1 MSKKLTAL
9 YGLKCNP
16 FSPDVPLE
24 VLQVTPRIESFAWRV
39 EQLGQKGGFAAV
51 LGEPGVGKSVTLR
64 ILAARL
70 ASVRELGIG
79 ILSRPQAGLAD
90 FYRELGDLFRVK
102 LTPHNRWAGTVALRH
117 SWQTQMEQAGFR
129 PVLLLDEAQEAR
141 LDVLNELRLLCSAQL
156 DSQSLLT
163 VVLSGDQRLKDKL
176 RLPELL
182 PLDSRIRVR
191 LLLEAA
197 SREDLAACLR
207 HVLNQAGNPT
217 LMTPEVLA
225 TVCEH
230 AAGNYRALMHLC
242 NELLLAGAQREA
254 PTLDEKLF
262 FEIFTPAPRPAG
274 KSPGARR

>member
-9 YGLKCNP
+9 YGLRCNP
-16 FSPDVPLE
+16 FCPDVPLE
-24 VLQVTPRIESFAWRV
+24 VLQVTPRLESFSWRV
-39 EQLGQKGGFAAV
+39 EQLGQTGGFAAV
-51 LGEPGVGKSVTLR
+51 LGDPGMGKSVTLR
-64 ILAARL
+64 VLSARL
-70 ASVRELGIG
+70 ARVRELGIG

-141 LDVLNELRLLCSAQL
+141 LDVLNELRLLCSDKL

-163 VVLSGDQRLKDKL
+163 VVLSGDQRLQDKL
-176 RLPELL
+176 RHPDLL

-191 LLLEAA
+191 LRLEAA
-197 SREDLAACLR
+197 SREELFACLR
-207 HVLNQAGNPT
+207 HVLTQAGNPT
-217 LMTPEVLA
+217 LMTPEVMA

-230 AAGNYRALMHLC
+230 AAGNYRVLMHLC

>member
-176 RLPELL
+176 RLPDLL

-262 FEIFTPAPRPAG
+262 FEIFTPTPRPAG
-274 KSPGARR
+274 KSQGARR